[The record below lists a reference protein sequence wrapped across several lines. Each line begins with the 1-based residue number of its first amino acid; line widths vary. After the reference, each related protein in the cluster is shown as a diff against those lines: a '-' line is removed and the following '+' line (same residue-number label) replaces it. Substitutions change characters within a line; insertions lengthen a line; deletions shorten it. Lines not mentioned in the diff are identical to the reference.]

1 MLLVDFLVLCFL
13 RFLFFGLRPLLIY
26 DCRAAFLNLLFIL
39 PDLLLY
45 NADILVLAL
54 VKCPI
59 EVGNELH
66 FSVPDSLHIAVFPI
80 ILAVLPIV
88 HGLPYISYNG

>member
-1 MLLVDFLVLCFL
+1 MLLVLCLL
-13 RFLFFGLRPLLIY
+13 RFLFFGFRPLLVY
-26 DCRAAFLNLLFIL
+26 DCRAAFLDLFFIL
-39 PDLLLY
+39 PDLSFHYGDVL
-45 NADILVLAL
+45 ILAL
-54 VKCPI
+54 FEHPV